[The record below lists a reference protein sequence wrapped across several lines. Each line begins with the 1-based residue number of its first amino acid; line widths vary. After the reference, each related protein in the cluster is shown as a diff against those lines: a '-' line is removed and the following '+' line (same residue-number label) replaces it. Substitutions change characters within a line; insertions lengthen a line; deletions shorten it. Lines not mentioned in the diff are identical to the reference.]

1 MNSKGELTPDPL
13 FEVGYERFRKV
24 MPMPRTAFL
33 EPVIKVTCRNSLDGD
48 CIAAEIEEL
57 IGDESESI
65 LIAPRGRKAIGS
77 ARVLTRREISS
88 EWNLVGN
95 PHGIDEAPMA
105 GRVGAFAAGTDDP
118 IADLRH
124 FNQIA
129 PARLAEFTM
138 G

>member
-1 MNSKGELTPDPL
+1 VNSNGELTPDPL
-13 FEVGYERFRKV
+13 FEVGYKRLRKV
-24 MPMPRTAFL
+24 MPMPRAAFL
-33 EPVIKVTCRNSLDGD
+33 EPVIKVTCGDLLDGD

-57 IGDESESI
+57 VGDESESI
-65 LIAPRGRKAIGS
+65 LIAPRRRKAIGS
-77 ARVLTRREISS
+77 ARVPTRREIGS

-95 PHGIDEAPMA
+95 PHGIDETPMA

-124 FNQIA
+124 FHQIA
-129 PARLAEFTM
+129 PARLAEFAV